1 VEWDIRRS
9 QKEYGTRL
17 PVKGNFHR
25 DGQIVGQQD
34 YIFKLLIEA
43 KEMTVHGE
51 HFWNPLVT
59 GRVTATGISSQF
71 RGCHGLL
78 VASFPNGHL
87 VEATIIKSQRG
98 PLPLV
103 APLGEGRAVARIIV
117 VGHGAECCGAEGKR
131 TREKKRGSSAR
142 RRRRGKRRGVKLPET
157 GKGARTQKPRRGNE
171 YPPRRGRRGL
181 KWGGM

>member
-131 TREKKRGSSAR
+131 TREKKKGVKCASEEEREKTWCQIAR
-142 RRRRGKRRGVKLPET
+142 DGKRGENPEAPE
-157 GKGARTQKPRRGNE
+157 GE
-171 YPPRRGRRGL
+171 
-181 KWGGM
+181 